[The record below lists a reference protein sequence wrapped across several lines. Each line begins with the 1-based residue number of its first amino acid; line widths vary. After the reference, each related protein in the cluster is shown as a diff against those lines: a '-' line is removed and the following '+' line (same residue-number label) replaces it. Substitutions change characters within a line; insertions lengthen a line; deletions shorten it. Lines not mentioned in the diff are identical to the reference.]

1 MLNTAQFS
9 AAKDLAETK
18 ALQAL
23 AVTSD
28 GFNDFKKKAY
38 EEVTSIGRDQWLRVE
53 MDSCIRGA
61 VMGESW
67 RKIEESKDMF
77 PYWVYRGEMDDRER
91 EEHEA
96 LEGLIFRIGDPE
108 GDSICPPNDW
118 NCRCRAEPADEGDI
132 PEGDQV
138 SEGKDYLDKDDPENG
153 KPYVDE
159 DFRYNPG
166 KSGPM
171 PNDSSYSEVLSS
183 ANQMDAELLNLPK
196 GELMAD
202 ILDLESNGGIKEI
215 EQIVFRADTK
225 ENYNKIKANPDQFIE
240 TNLKGLNKNPAKIY
254 FMSST
259 EKYAELYGENI
270 SSYSLKGKILDL
282 ADINA
287 QKFIAKDYEHYLFE
301 EERGNIE
308 AFTSR
313 LKYIT
318 NKKERELMENKIEEY
333 KKILDN
339 KEKYINEP
347 ERLKKLNNQI
357 TSDYDNGFIIKNI
370 CEKYKLDGFVFDE
383 DVRGR
388 TFGLIERPLIYNK

>member
-1 MLNTAQFS
+1 MS
-9 AAKDLAETK
+9 ESLALRKVAFETTNFK
-18 ALQAL
+18 
-23 AVTSD
+23 
-28 GFNDFKKKAY
+28 DFKEKAQ
-38 EEVTSIGRDQWLRVE
+38 EICDLNRQEWLRVE
-53 MDSCIRGA
+53 YDSANRCA

-67 RKIEESKDMF
+67 RKIEETKDVY
-77 PYWVYRGEMDDRER
+77 PYWKYVD
-91 EEHEA
+91 EHGPTECAQCSA
-96 LEGLIFRIGDPE
+96 LSGLIFRIGDPE
-108 GDSICPPNDW
+108 GDAIFPPNHF
-118 NCRCRAEPADEGDI
+118 NCMCSSDLLDNGDLKEKNETVSNGSDYLTKEVDGKPLI
-132 PEGDQV
+132 PE
-138 SEGKDYLDKDDPENG
+138 S
-153 KPYVDE
+153 
-159 DFRYNPG
+159 FRFNPG
-166 KSGPM
+166 IQTM
-171 PNDSSYSEVLSS
+171 PNTGSYSEVLSS

-308 AFTSR
+308 AFTSL